1 MKTRQ
6 HQRESTT
13 RLNKAFQSK
22 KSGKNAWACNYV
34 KQIILHS
41 AMTCRY
47 MIVCALCLST
57 HELKNKIYL
66 VDQKILSYEG
76 DDDEGKT
83 VKR

>member
-6 HQRESTT
+6 HQRELTE
-13 RLNKAFQSK
+13 RLNKAFQSIK
-22 KSGKNAWACNYV
+22 THELCNYV
-34 KQIILHS
+34 KQIILYS

-47 MIVCALCLST
+47 MIVYAIYLST
-57 HELKNKIYL
+57 RELKNKMYL

-76 DDDEGKT
+76 DDDNDGKT

>member
-6 HQRESTT
+6 HQRELTE
-13 RLNKAFQSK
+13 RLNKAFQSIK
-22 KSGKNAWACNYV
+22 THELCNYV

-47 MIVCALCLST
+47 MIVCALYLST

>member
-1 MKTRQ
+1 
-6 HQRESTT
+6 
-13 RLNKAFQSK
+13 
-22 KSGKNAWACNYV
+22 
-34 KQIILHS
+34 
-41 AMTCRY
+41 MTCRY
-47 MIVCALCLST
+47 MIVCALYLST

>member
-6 HQRESTT
+6 HQRELTE
-13 RLNKAFQSK
+13 RLNKAFQSIK
-22 KSGKNAWACNYV
+22 THELCNYV

-47 MIVCALCLST
+47 IIVCALYLST
-57 HELKNKIYL
+57 HKYKNKIYF